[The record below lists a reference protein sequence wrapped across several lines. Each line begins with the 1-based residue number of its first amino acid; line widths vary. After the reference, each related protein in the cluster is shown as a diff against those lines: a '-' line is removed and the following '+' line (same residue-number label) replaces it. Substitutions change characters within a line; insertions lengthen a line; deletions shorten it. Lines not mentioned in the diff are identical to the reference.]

1 MSRPRRGRLAA
12 AILLALLPA
21 AVRAQVPMAAPPEG
35 GSPATSR
42 RLMRD
47 INVME
52 KVLDQ
57 MLLDSRNLLVYS
69 HENNA
74 RGLYLDEFGVLFS
87 FQASLI
93 DRETGEGLLQLQKL
107 EGLKDLDGLDFRVE
121 EKDGNVVI
129 VRKPKIKTRPAGSA
143 PEPPDTPAPP
153 SPPSNP
159 RAPTPAP
166 APKLPWHSDDPQE
179 EARLY
184 AAGKGEILDTLLDY
198 GDTMNS
204 LRDDQWLGIAAFL
217 RNSDYFIDNR
227 ISRVLMKA
235 RMRDLRAYAAGKL
248 TRDQMTARVVLEEY

>member
-1 MSRPRRGRLAA
+1 MSSPRLARLA
-12 AILLALLPA
+12 VAGLLVLLPGA
-21 AVRAQVPMAAPPEG
+21 GHAQVPLAGPPEG
-35 GSPATSR
+35 SSPATSR
-42 RLMRD
+42 RLLRD

-52 KVLDQ
+52 KVIDQ
-57 MLLDSRNLLVYS
+57 MLIDSRNLLVYS

-93 DRETGEGLLQLQKL
+93 DRETGQGLLELQKL
-107 EGLKDLDGLDFRVE
+107 DELKSLEALDFKIE
-121 EKDGNVVI
+121 EKDGHVI
-129 VRKPKIKTRPAGSA
+129 IIPKSKGKAKPAGNA

-153 SPPSNP
+153 GPPA
-159 RAPTPAP
+159 RAPTPGP
-166 APKLPWHSDDPQE
+166 VPKLPWHSDDPKE

-227 ISRVLMKA
+227 ISRLLMKA
-235 RMRDLRAYAAGKL
+235 RMRDLRAYAAGRL
-248 TRDQMTARVVLEEY
+248 TREQMAGRVVVEEY